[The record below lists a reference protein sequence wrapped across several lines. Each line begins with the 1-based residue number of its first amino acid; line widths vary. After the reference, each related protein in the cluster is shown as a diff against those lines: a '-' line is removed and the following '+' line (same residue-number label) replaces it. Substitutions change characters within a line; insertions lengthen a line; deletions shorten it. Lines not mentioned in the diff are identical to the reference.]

1 MHTLFSF
8 STLFLPLHHPP
19 YGAPSCSVSR
29 CVFRD
34 LLEAKPMLFFALG
47 PPSFYSLGRCPRV
60 FVLDRRSNFAR
71 PTPKYAIGTHGYIC
85 QSGMLLAY
93 WLFSEGFV
101 IGEFFFVDIELWKV
115 ASGCIFFFFLFWKGK
130 LTSFLIYMVCR
141 KSS

>member
-1 MHTLFSF
+1 
-8 STLFLPLHHPP
+8 
-19 YGAPSCSVSR
+19 
-29 CVFRD
+29 
-34 LLEAKPMLFFALG
+34 MLFFALG

-101 IGEFFFVDIELWKV
+101 IGEFFLSILSFEKWPLAV
-115 ASGCIFFFFLFWKGK
+115 FFFFFFVLKGK
-130 LTSFLIYMVCR
+130 INIVLDIHGLSEKFVDYFFF
-141 KSS
+141 S